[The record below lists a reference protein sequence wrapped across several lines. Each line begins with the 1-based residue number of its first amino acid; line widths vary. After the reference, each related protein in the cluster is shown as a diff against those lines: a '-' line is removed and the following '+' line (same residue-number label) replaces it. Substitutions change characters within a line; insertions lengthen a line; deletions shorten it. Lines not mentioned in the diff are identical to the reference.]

1 MNDHVLLNLNE
12 LGIDNKMQGFAEHLT
27 VFVYATS

>member
-1 MNDHVLLNLNE
+1 MSDHVLLILNE
-12 LGIDNKMQGFAEHLT
+12 LGIDNKMQGFAEHSI